1 MFWSRRRSRRDLTR
15 GRSQIRVLLSPPKPS
30 TKVDGFFFIHIHPEG
45 SVFMNFTSKDKVHP
59 KTLRR
64 LSPKAFSVYAEYD
77 PVEIYCVNELYYLRG
92 VFEADEMT
100 FAELDQFFSDI
111 ADALG

>member
-1 MFWSRRRSRRDLTR
+1 
-15 GRSQIRVLLSPPKPS
+15 
-30 TKVDGFFFIHIHPEG
+30 
-45 SVFMNFTSKDKVHP
+45 MNFTSKDKVHP

-100 FAELDQFFSDI
+100 FA
-111 ADALG
+111 